1 MYREERSELAVVDV
15 VSGDIVELLREL
27 NERERVGEM
36 GMKMKVHRL
45 TG

>member
-1 MYREERSELAVVDV
+1 MYREERSELAVVNV
-15 VSGDIVELLREL
+15 VYGGIVELLREL

-36 GMKMKVHRL
+36 GMKMKLHCL